1 MDMTVAAL
9 AVDMKNAQVQQ
20 NFDVAVMKM
29 AMDTNQELVTE
40 ELQQLESLEPYL
52 GQSLDI
58 LA

>member
-1 MDMTVAAL
+1 MDMNIEAL

-29 AMDTNQELVTE
+29 AMDTNTELVTE

-58 LA
+58 IV